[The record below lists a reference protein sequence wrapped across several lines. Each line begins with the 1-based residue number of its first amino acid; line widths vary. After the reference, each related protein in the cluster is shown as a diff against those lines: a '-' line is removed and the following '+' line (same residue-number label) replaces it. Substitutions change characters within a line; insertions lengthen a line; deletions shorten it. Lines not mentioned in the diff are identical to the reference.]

1 MRKYLLVYPNRDYG
15 RLMWRDLEKLD
26 NVDFINKPLFV
37 NNVLIDLLFRIHF
50 SFKLNMKIELP
61 LKRFWEKYYSLDH
74 YDFDQSNEYV
84 ILFTDPS
91 LCNYRNNFLEKLKR
105 KSNVTMVLVL
115 INSFYRMRRIIEPM
129 LKNFDLIY
137 TYDEKEAKLFGFSYY
152 PTVYSMVDVGDVEMI
167 KRKCFFV
174 GVAKDRLEKLIRI
187 YDKLELCGCNP
198 IFYISGVPRKKQKRR
213 KGIVYN
219 TWLPYK
225 SVLKE
230 ILSLLW
236 K

>member
-91 LCNYRNNFLEKLKR
+91 LCDYGSCLNKF
-105 KSNVTMVLVL
+105 
-115 INSFYRMRRIIEPM
+115 
-129 LKNFDLIY
+129 
-137 TYDEKEAKLFGFSYY
+137 
-152 PTVYSMVDVGDVEMI
+152 
-167 KRKCFFV
+167 
-174 GVAKDRLEKLIRI
+174 
-187 YDKLELCGCNP
+187 
-198 IFYISGVPRKKQKRR
+198 
-213 KGIVYN
+213 
-219 TWLPYK
+219 
-225 SVLKE
+225 
-230 ILSLLW
+230 IL
-236 K
+236 